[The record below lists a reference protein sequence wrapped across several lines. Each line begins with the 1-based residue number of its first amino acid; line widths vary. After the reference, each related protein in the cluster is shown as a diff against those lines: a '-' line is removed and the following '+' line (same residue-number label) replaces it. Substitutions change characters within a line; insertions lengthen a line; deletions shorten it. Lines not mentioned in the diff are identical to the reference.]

1 MYLAQAECVICS
13 WRHLCN
19 RQVGTLR
26 LHLHFPLEPRFD
38 AIIHFFPKAFC
49 THGLT
54 RVGSEPLE
62 KPGKLSANSK
72 LLKTQALHALHPW
85 TAICLAEEVTEKSG
99 LASQR
104 WERKT
109 SRHALST
116 PDRQA
121 APSAPLAPWRTTQ
134 SPLTC
139 PAALRQL
146 CKAREFQVLQ
156 WNKYIGQPYGSLCL
170 LCYTAHAGKKAL
182 QTNSSS
188 NSNKLQIGPLIY
200 KSLDSTY
207 LYI

>member
-1 MYLAQAECVICS
+1 MCDLFLKAPMWQAGRYTKIALALS
-13 WRHLCN
+13 T
-19 RQVGTLR
+19 GTLFR
-26 LHLHFPLEPRFD
+26 CDHSFFSKSFLHSWAYKSRIRAAGE
-38 AIIHFFPKAFC
+38 
-49 THGLT
+49 T
-54 RVGSEPLE
+54 
-62 KPGKLSANSK
+62 GKLSANSK